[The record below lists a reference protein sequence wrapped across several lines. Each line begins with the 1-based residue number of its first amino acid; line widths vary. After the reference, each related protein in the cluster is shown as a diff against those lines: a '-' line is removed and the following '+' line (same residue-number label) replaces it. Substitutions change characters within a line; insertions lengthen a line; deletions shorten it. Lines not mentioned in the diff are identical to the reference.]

1 MRDAA
6 GTGSPLTAYMRED
19 SLHSAARIG
28 SRLRD
33 ACTDSSAELIGRG
46 RFLAFWCVKSMMSVS
61 SMTAPT
67 LKVIGSTRAASLSVP
82 PLHAGAKCGA
92 GQERRGCQTEQLPL
106 EWLGEVKA
114 PTTLASRR
122 PRLFWAVA
130 ASAAGTSV
138 AFLNH
143 ASEGFMAPRHS
154 GSAHLDTPQLA
165 FALSGHLFGALLLIP
180 IPPSRSSDPRGPKR
194 DGRFWDGDT
203 WTKVSFKH
211 LPPTNTRHSSH

>member
-67 LKVIGSTRAASLSVP
+67 LKVIGSTRTASLSVP
-82 PLHAGAKCGA
+82 PQHAGAKCGA
-92 GQERRGCQTEQLPL
+92 GQERRGCQAEQLPL

-114 PTTLASRR
+114 PATLASRR

-143 ASEGFMAPRHS
+143 ASQGCTAPRH
-154 GSAHLDTPQLA
+154 
-165 FALSGHLFGALLLIP
+165 I
-180 IPPSRSSDPRGPKR
+180 
-194 DGRFWDGDT
+194 W
-203 WTKVSFKH
+203 
-211 LPPTNTRHSSH
+211 TRHSWPLPFRCPPFDPHYPPPPPTGPQPTRSKEGRTLVGRRHLDKGVLQTPPAHKHTSLLR